1 MGDVWILFAQSPQLQ
16 TNLKEGGQL
25 NIFSNFEL
33 SVTGVNKKPFAF
45 PFQDRQ
51 FQNPDPDYRQFQKF
65 LLVTDSFGPKRCGK
79 ICAEVLLHVTNYDG
93 EVINHSHTHTPES
106 PLYLKRNAS

>member
-1 MGDVWILFAQSPQLQ
+1 MGYNLPPIEIPSEQEQAEQLLVGDVWILFAQSPQLQ

-51 FQNPDPDYRQFQKF
+51 FQNP
-65 LLVTDSFGPKRCGK
+65 VDSF
-79 ICAEVLLHVTNYDG
+79 
-93 EVINHSHTHTPES
+93 
-106 PLYLKRNAS
+106 RNVDL